1 MRAIAGPKAEAI
13 RCWILE
19 IIDEPHARVGGACRA
34 RDWYAAFIRGLD
46 AEAAETR
53 HAVQADWQTLERT
66 LLETERTTAKRS
78 TVFGLRRGEKSNPG
92 IDAALLQ
99 IVRWRIEDLALFGLS
114 KLFRHILSQIA
125 SAGDQ
130 LKDVQ
135 RTLGQL
141 SATFA
146 AESPWQAVEQGPARD
161 KVFDEVRVRRYRPFA
176 TDHARPGPADR
187 RGVPIAI
194 PRSTWRLAKLVQ
206 ERQRH
211 AIPGPPPPAGRG
223 TSPGFRPRSRE
234 FRSHRPCSALRK
246 TPRAGCERLNECIN
260 AARPRISA
268 CGGGQRLLAIL
279 PDNPQG
285 DALRAA
291 VAELN
296 PPATVVGYSEPDVVF
311 AFELQDLS
319 IPHVAARLIEDRT
332 DFAQMAARLHTRVDV
347 VWTPLAQ
354 LAAPR

>member
-1 MRAIAGPKAEAI
+1 
-13 RCWILE
+13 
-19 IIDEPHARVGGACRA
+19 
-34 RDWYAAFIRGLD
+34 
-46 AEAAETR
+46 
-53 HAVQADWQTLERT
+53 
-66 LLETERTTAKRS
+66 LLR
-78 TVFGLRRGEKSNPG
+78 
-92 IDAALLQ
+92 

-161 KVFDEVRVRRYRPFA
+161 KVFDEVRSSV
-176 TDHARPGPADR
+176 TDRLRQIMPDLVLRTAAGFQSQFLDQHGGLRNLCRNVNAMQSL
-187 RGVPIAI
+187 VP
-194 PRSTWRLAKLVQ
+194 
-206 ERQRH
+206 
-211 AIPGPPPPAGRG
+211 
-223 TSPGFRPRSRE
+223 
-234 FRSHRPCSALRK
+234 SALRAEAQAQVFDALK
-246 TPRAGCERLNECIN
+246 GIPVASALLGAAEDPESRRERLNECIN

-279 PDNPQG
+279 PDNPQR

-291 VAELN
+291 VAELS